1 MVAIILPKVIE
12 RVNPDKPLI
21 FMAGPIRGGGDWQSK
36 MVEELISQCGDVQI
50 ACPSRWTNEHLLSKF
65 FIRPFSNA
73 SNRQLHWERHYMEL
87 SALDNK
93 QFGTLLFWLGLEDQ
107 NSPHPGPEPYAM
119 DTRREIGKFTA
130 FKKMRRLNRELD
142 CRMVVGGSEDFYGL
156 SVIRDE
162 LDDAEDKEFPFY
174 TSMKELAAAA
184 LKIAI

>member
-1 MVAIILPKVIE
+1 MPVIIVPKVIE
-12 RVNPDKPLI
+12 KVNPDKPLI
-21 FMAGPIRGGGDWQSK
+21 FLAGPIRGGGDWQSK
-36 MVEELISQCGDVQI
+36 MVEELISQSDDVQI

-93 QFGTLLFWLGLEDQ
+93 QFGTVLFWLGLEDQ

-142 CRMVVGGSEDFYGL
+142 CRMVVGGSENFYGL
-156 SVIRDE
+156 VSSEMSLMMRRTRN
-162 LDDAEDKEFPFY
+162 FPF
-174 TSMKELAAAA
+174 TLA
-184 LKIAI
+184 